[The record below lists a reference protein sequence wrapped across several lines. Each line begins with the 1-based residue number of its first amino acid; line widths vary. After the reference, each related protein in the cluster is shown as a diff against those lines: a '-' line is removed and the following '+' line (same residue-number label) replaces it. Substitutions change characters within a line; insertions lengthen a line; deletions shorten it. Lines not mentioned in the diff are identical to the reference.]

1 MAFQVNQERLDRK
14 EIKGCQVQV
23 EILDLLERRAS
34 REFQEALAPKVIE
47 EMALVSLGLKVIE
60 VALVSQGLQDFQD

>member
-23 EILDLLERRAS
+23 EILDLLERRAF

-47 EMALVSLGLKVIE
+47 EMALVSLGLKVIV